1 MSVLG
6 TIVIGWLALN
16 VALFTGL
23 LLRRPRPELRHK
35 LFRWVVGGRPRHE
48 PSQRGL
54 GRSVGR

>member
-1 MSVLG
+1 MSVLS
-6 TIVIGWLALN
+6 TVVIGWLALN

-23 LLRRPRPELRHK
+23 LLRRPPSELRHK